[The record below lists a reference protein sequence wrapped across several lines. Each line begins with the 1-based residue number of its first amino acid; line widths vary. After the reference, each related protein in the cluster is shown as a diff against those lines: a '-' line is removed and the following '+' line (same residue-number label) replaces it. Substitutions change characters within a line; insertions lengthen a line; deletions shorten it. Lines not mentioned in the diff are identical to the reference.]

1 MPDYRTRGVIL
12 SSMKLG
18 EADKIVR
25 ILSEKEG
32 IIDAVAKGIRKTKS
46 KFGGRLEPF
55 TYSDL
60 HLYQGRNLDIILQ
73 AETINPFKLIRED
86 LRKVAL
92 ASISCDLILRSQ
104 VDKSSERVLNLLLFF
119 LSELERAKDGLK
131 ILLLIF
137 ETRLLSLLGY
147 QPILDVCCLCGSPLE
162 GRRFSF
168 DFGGEGLVCGS
179 CRPTTTASVSISGSS
194 LLLLRWLF
202 ERSPRQ
208 WQEISDR
215 SKGVAQVEELLEKYL
230 AYHLE
235 KKPKSYQFLRLM
247 ESAEGFSDN

>member
-1 MPDYRTRGVIL
+1 
-12 SSMKLG
+12 MKLG

-32 IIDAVAKGIRKTKS
+32 IIDAVAKGIRRTKS

-73 AETINPFKLIRED
+73 AETINSFKLIRAD

-104 VDKSSERVLNLLLFF
+104 VEKGSERALNLLLFF
-119 LSELERAKDGLK
+119 LSELERAKDRLK

-137 ETRLLSLLGY
+137 EARLLSLLGY

-168 DFGGEGLVCGS
+168 DFGGGGVVCGS
-179 CRPTTTASVSISGSS
+179 CRPTATVSLNISGSS
-194 LLLLRWLF
+194 LLLLRSLF

-208 WQEISDR
+208 WQEVSDR
-215 SKGVAQVEELLEKYL
+215 SEGVTEVGELLEKYL
-230 AYHLE
+230 TYHLE
-235 KKPKSYQFLRLM
+235 KKPQSYQFLRLM

>member
-1 MPDYRTRGVIL
+1 
-12 SSMKLG
+12 MKLG
-18 EADKIVR
+18 EADKIAR

-32 IIDAVAKGIRKTKS
+32 IIDAVAKGIRRTKS

-73 AETINPFKLIRED
+73 AETINSFKLIRED

-137 ETRLLSLLGY
+137 EARLLSLLGY
-147 QPILDVCCLCGSPLE
+147 QPILDMCCLCRSALQ

-168 DFGGEGLVCGS
+168 DFGGGGVVCGS
-179 CRPTTTASVSISGSS
+179 CRPTTTISLNISGSS

-208 WQEISDR
+208 WQEISGR
-215 SKGVAQVEELLEKYL
+215 SEGVREVEELLEKYL
-230 AYHLE
+230 TYHLG

>member
-1 MPDYRTRGVIL
+1 
-12 SSMKLG
+12 MKLG
-18 EADKIVR
+18 EADKVVR

-32 IIDAVAKGIRKTKS
+32 IIDAVAKGIRRTKS

-73 AETINPFKLIRED
+73 AEIINPFKLIRED

-104 VDKSSERVLNLLLFF
+104 VEKSSERPLNLLLFF
-119 LSELERAKDGLK
+119 LSELEKAKDGLK

-137 ETRLLSLLGY
+137 EARLLSLLGY

-168 DFGGEGLVCGS
+168 DFGGGGVICGS
-179 CRPTTTASVSISGSS
+179 CRLTTAASLHISGSS

-202 ERSPRQ
+202 ERSPQQ
-208 WQEISDR
+208 WQEISDH
-215 SKGVAQVEELLEKYL
+215 SKGIAEVEELLEKYFT
-230 AYHLE
+230 YYLE
-235 KKPKSYQFLRLM
+235 KRPKSYQFLRLM
-247 ESAEGFSDN
+247 ESTERFLNN